1 MASHQRLNTCP
12 TALSV
17 FTGAGGLDLGIEAA
31 GFKIVGCI
39 ESDPIARK
47 TIRKNRPQWKLF
59 PGDIEQNRRLSA
71 SDLRLRRRQLTILAG
86 GPPCQPFS
94 KAAQWTKSA
103 RGGLKDRR
111 SRCIGLFFKLAES
124 FLPKVIL
131 LENVPG
137 FVDKRCDAR
146 KYVHRKL
153 RTINRRCGTRYKL
166 HARVIN
172 AAHYGIPQRRQRA
185 ILIAIR
191 NGHTFDW
198 PKPEYINRPISAW
211 DALWNVKPARN
222 PQCSGGWTDLLP
234 SIPEGR
240 NYLHHTNGNNGSS
253 LFGYRTKFW
262 SFLLKLNRSEPAWTI
277 PANPGPNTGPF
288 HWNNRPLAIE
298 ELARLQTF
306 PKSWVFEG
314 DTRAKVRQAGNAT
327 PPLLAEIIARQ
338 IRQQL
343 FAFAYHERLRFRI
356 LRRHGRLRPLKVFPI
371 PSKYR
376 PLLKIHA
383 AHPGPGKGPKPI
395 TSPKEQPDS
404 QPQHKV

>member
-1 MASHQRLNTCP
+1 MSSFVRLNTRP

-17 FTGAGGLDLGIEAA
+17 FTGAGGMDLGIEAA

-47 TIRKNRPQWKLF
+47 TIRRNRPQWKLL
-59 PGDIEQNRRLSA
+59 PGDIEQNRTLSA
-71 SDLRLRRRQLTILAG
+71 SDLRLRRRQLTVLAG

-103 RGGLKDRR
+103 RGGLKDTR
-111 SRCIGLFFKLAES
+111 SRCITLFFELAEA

-137 FVDKRCDAR
+137 FIDKRCDAR
-146 KYVHRKL
+146 KYVQRKL
-153 RTINRRCGTRYKL
+153 YTINRRCGTRYKL
-166 HARVIN
+166 DARVLN
-172 AAHYGIPQRRQRA
+172 AAQFGIPQRRHRA

-191 NGHTFDW
+191 DGHGFEW
-198 PKPEYINRPISAW
+198 PKPKYINRPIRAW
-211 DALWNVKPARN
+211 DALWNVKARRS
-222 PQCSGGWTDLLP
+222 PRCSGRWTDLLP

-240 NYLHHTNGNNGSS
+240 NYLYHANGNNGSS

-314 DTRAKVRQAGNAT
+314 DTRAKVRQVGNAT
-327 PPLLAEIIARQ
+327 PPLLAEIIARR
-338 IRQQL
+338 IRQLL
-343 FAFAYHERLRFRI
+343 FGFAYDKRLRFRI
-356 LRRHGRLRPLKVFPI
+356 LRRHGRLRPLKVYPI

-376 PLLKIHA
+376 HLLKTYP

-395 TSPKEQPDS
+395 ASLKEQSEPER
-404 QPQHKV
+404 QRKI